1 MSAPSPK
8 ARLTERER
16 VQIRKLLRAQDR
28 GARGSTIARIGR
40 TLTNTSGQGGDDA
53 RYRIGIALCILAVF
67 LMVWVATLPDGDGR
81 WFFSGIAWIT
91 MLVGG
96 WQVDK
101 ARGVG

>member
-1 MSAPSPK
+1 MNASTTK
-8 ARLTERER
+8 AGLTERQR
-16 VQIRKLLRAQDR
+16 VQIRKLLRAQDQ
-28 GARGSTIARIGR
+28 GARGSTIARIGP
-40 TLTNTSGQGGDDA
+40 TLTRTTEQRGDVS
-53 RYRIGIALCILAVF
+53 RYRLGIALCVLAAF
-67 LMVWVATLPDGDGR
+67 LMAWVATLPDVDGR